1 MRPPWKEISRVQDTS
16 EQELRFHLC
25 RVCEKKRPQQKG
37 HPATQ
42 AAFSSRE
49 NSSNGGKFRQNFM
62 AESYE
67 WKKPCVNKYLGN
79 KYLYFQQLTKKI
91 NMARKFPISRQN
103 TCGSQLTSLD

>member
-1 MRPPWKEISRVQDTS
+1 VQWLDKGNGDPS
-16 EQELRFHLC
+16 EAVPR
-25 RVCEKKRPQQKG
+25 KKSYKQKG

-67 WKKPCVNKYLGN
+67 RKNPCVNKYLGN
-79 KYLYFQQLTKKI
+79 KYLYFQPLTKKI
-91 NMARKFPISRQN
+91 NMAWKSSIWAKNPVEH
-103 TCGSQLTSLD
+103 C

>member
-1 MRPPWKEISRVQDTS
+1 LISVASRIAQANDKE
-16 EQELRFHLC
+16 
-25 RVCEKKRPQQKG
+25 EKLGDASTKRKG

-67 WKKPCVNKYLGN
+67 RKKGCVNIYLGN

-91 NMARKFPISRQN
+91 NMAKKCLF
-103 TCGSQLTSLD
+103 

>member
-1 MRPPWKEISRVQDTS
+1 MGRTRIKKKKLHQRKEWRNTS
-16 EQELRFHLC
+16 T
-25 RVCEKKRPQQKG
+25 KRKG

-67 WKKPCVNKYLGN
+67 RKKGCVNIYLGN

-91 NMARKFPISRQN
+91 NMAQKWPFW
-103 TCGSQLTSLD
+103 L